1 MRTLLF
7 ASMVAVTCVGTP
19 LTAQTPVSKVTPTLP
34 SIYPDTVIIMSL
46 TLGGGAIYATAPITL
61 DHRLLGGLR
70 PTQYRT
76 SKFADFRDAQWTAY
90 PVATPT
96 FTGSNSGVCAGQNSL
111 LMVAHLQVRAPK
123 PNLVRGFVHS
133 NIARDTTCIFIGG

>member
-7 ASMVAVTCVGTP
+7 ASLVAVSCVGVP

-34 SIYPDTVIIMSL
+34 SPYPDTVIIMSL
-46 TLGGGAIYATAPITL
+46 ALGGGAIYATAPITL

-70 PTQYRT
+70 PTQFRA
-76 SKFADFRDAQWTAY
+76 SKFADFRDAQWTSY

-96 FTGSNSGVCAGQNSL
+96 FQHSGAALCTGNNSL
-111 LMVAHLQVRAPK
+111 LVVAHLQVRAPK
-123 PNLVRGFVHS
+123 PNVARGFVHS
-133 NIARDTTCIFIGG
+133 NIARDTTCVLIGG